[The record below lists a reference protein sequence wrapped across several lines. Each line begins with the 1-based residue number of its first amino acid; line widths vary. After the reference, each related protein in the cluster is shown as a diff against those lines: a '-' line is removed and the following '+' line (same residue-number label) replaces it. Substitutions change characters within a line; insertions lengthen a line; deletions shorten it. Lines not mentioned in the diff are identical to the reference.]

1 MLTIKKSGIAIAIL
15 VAVMTIGCG
24 PESTEKAGTLAPAP
38 PPAAEPG
45 QIRRYDYSH
54 KVIANSKRRM
64 GQYWTV
70 AILRFGDT
78 RQIEDAPFGTE
89 EQKKDTDSGKVNVKV
104 NVVGQQINAAKP
116 TQDPPMMNKR
126 AREILKNSL
135 VNSDAFVLVER
146 ERILEILRE
155 INFGKTKYVAPET
168 TQDEGQLYC
177 VRYLIEGSLGPN
189 EDKTLKDTLDAKED
203 YRDAPNSAPG
213 ALNIFNKNKI
223 TRQNRALQLQ
233 QIRQRRLQRQA
244 QRKFS
249 VACYLSAYEV
259 RTGQVKVSVM
269 GLGTNGLEAINDAV
283 EELIEEL
290 TDKDDG
296 LRVAAVN
303 ENTVYLDIG
312 SKGGIKVGETFQ
324 VVSLGKEIRNR
335 HGLVIGYKETEA
347 GEIEVT
353 EVKELMSIAKVL
365 RKAHEIK
372 RGDLVKPAK
381 H

>member
-1 MLTIKKSGIAIAIL
+1 MLTIKNNSGILIAMLLAIA
-15 VAVMTIGCG
+15 MIGCE
-24 PESTEKAGTLAPAP
+24 PESTENADSLAPAP
-38 PPAAEPG
+38 PPAVEPD
-45 QIRRYDYSH
+45 QIRQYDYSH
-54 KVIANSKRRM
+54 KVIAKSQRRM

-78 RQIEDAPFGTE
+78 RPVKDVPFGSK
-89 EQKKDTDSGKVNVKV
+89 EQKDDDKSGEVNVKI
-104 NVVGQQINAAKP
+104 NIVGQDAKP
-116 TQDPPMMNKR
+116 ASPSQDAPMMNKR

-135 VNSDAFVLVER
+135 VNSDAFTLVER

-155 INFGKTKYVAPET
+155 INFGKTKYVSPET
-168 TQDEGQLYC
+168 AQSEGQLYC
-177 VRYLIEGSLGPN
+177 VRYLLEGSVGLN

-203 YRDAPNSAPG
+203 YRDAPD
-213 ALNIFNKNKI
+213 NIFGKN
-223 TRQNRALQLQ
+223 RRNNQQRALALRQLH
-233 QIRQRRLQRQA
+233 QRRSQRLA
-244 QRKFS
+244 QRKFRA
-249 VACYLSAYEV
+249 ACYLSAYEV

-290 TDKDDG
+290 ADKDDG

-324 VVSLGKEIRNR
+324 VVSLGKEIKNR
-335 HGLVIGYKETEA
+335 HGQVIGYEETEA
-347 GEIEVT
+347 GEIKVT
-353 EVKELMSIAKVL
+353 QVKELMSIAKVL
-365 RKAHEIK
+365 RQAGKIK